1 MEDECRVPKSEEM
14 LRKMD
19 NTDSKCNKVS
29 KTNTDNTNLETGIDT
44 KCYGRISILC
54 PFN

>member
-1 MEDECRVPKSEEM
+1 MQGTKIRGNVKENGQYGFEM
-14 LRKMD
+14 H
-19 NTDSKCNKVS
+19 KVS

-44 KCYGRISILC
+44 KCYGRISIVC